1 MPVPAE
7 AARDLYG
14 RLRRFLPAPLLDIG
28 CGTGSIA
35 AALAQAATQ
44 LGGAPAGPGAAV
56 LGDLVLLDAVDL
68 RGPQAIGFPFV
79 LGDACALPFAT
90 ASLGGVH
97 LARVLHHVS
106 DWRIALLEARR
117 VVRPG
122 GSIAVT
128 LGGRMFASELSPL
141 RDAVF
146 SEGQRLGLQGAHHIH
161 GPSGYEDVDSVLGSG
176 EVVKVRFP
184 QIDTARQVVLD
195 AASHP
200 YAWLPGQD
208 LTPLQAVAEQVLASS
223 GFEPDRPVEHE
234 RVISY
239 RVYRAEA

>member
-1 MPVPAE
+1 MSLRVPEE

-14 RLRRFLPAPLLDIG
+14 RLRSFLPGVVLDV
-28 CGTGSIA
+28 GTGVGVIA
-35 AALAQAATQ
+35 AE
-44 LGGAPAGPGAAV
+44 LGGPLILADV
-56 LGDLVLLDAVDL
+56 VDL
-68 RGPQAIGFPFV
+68 RGPSAPAAPFV
-79 LGDACALPFAT
+79 LGDACALPFAS
-90 ASLGGVH
+90 ASVDGVH

-106 DWRIALLEARR
+106 DWRLALFEARR

-122 GSIAVT
+122 GAVAVT
-128 LGGRMFASELSPL
+128 LGGRMFASALAPL

-146 SEGQRLGLQGAHHIH
+146 EEGRRIGLEGAHHVH

-176 EVVKVRFP
+176 EVVEVSFP
-184 QIDTARQVVLD
+184 QSDTPRQVVFD

-208 LTPLQAVAEQVLASS
+208 LSPLQAVASQVLARS
-223 GFEPDRPVEHE
+223 GFDPDEPVVHE

-239 RVYRAEA
+239 RVYRKGE

>member
-1 MPVPAE
+1 VSSRLPDE

-14 RLRRFLPAPLLDIG
+14 RLRRFFPGPVLDVG
-28 CGTGSIA
+28 CGVGSVA
-35 AALAQAATQ
+35 AQ
-44 LGGAPAGPGAAV
+44 LGGP
-56 LGDLVLLDAVDL
+56 LVLLDAVDL
-68 RGPQAIGFPFV
+68 RGPDAPSAPF
-79 LGDACALPFAT
+79 LRADACALPFAT

-106 DWRIALLEARR
+106 DWRLALTEARR
-117 VVRPG
+117 VVSPG
-122 GSIAVT
+122 GSVAVT

-146 SEGQRLGLQGAHHIH
+146 DEGRRLGLHGAHHVH
-161 GPSGYEDVDSVLGSG
+161 GPAGYEDVDAVLGAG
-176 EVVKVRFP
+176 EVVEVRFP
-184 QIDTARQVVLD
+184 QVDTPRQVVFD

-208 LTPLQAVAEQVLASS
+208 LSPLQAVASDVLARS
-223 GFEPDRPVEHE
+223 GFEPDEPVVHE

-239 RVYRAEA
+239 RVYRKGE

>member
-1 MPVPAE
+1 MSLPVPEE

-14 RLRRFLPAPLLDIG
+14 RLRSFLPGVVLDVG
-28 CGTGSIA
+28 AGVGVIA
-35 AALAQAATQ
+35 AE
-44 LGGAPAGPGAAV
+44 LGGPLILADV
-56 LGDLVLLDAVDL
+56 VDL
-68 RGPQAIGFPFV
+68 RGPSAPVAPFV
-79 LGDACALPFAT
+79 LGDACALPFAS
-90 ASLGGVH
+90 ASVDGVH

-106 DWRIALLEARR
+106 DWRLALLEARR

-122 GSIAVT
+122 GAVAVT
-128 LGGRMFASELSPL
+128 LGGRMFASALAPL

-146 SEGQRLGLQGAHHIH
+146 DEGRRIGLEGAHHVH

-176 EVVKVRFP
+176 EVVEVSFP
-184 QIDTARQVVLD
+184 QSHTPRQVVFD

-208 LTPLQAVAEQVLASS
+208 LSPLQAVAAQVLARS
-223 GFEPDRPVEHE
+223 GFDPDEPIVHE

-239 RVYRAEA
+239 RVYRKSE

>member
-1 MPVPAE
+1 MTQPVPDE

-14 RLRRFLPAPLLDIG
+14 RLRHFLPGVVLDVG
-28 CGTGSIA
+28 CGTGAIA
-35 AALAQAATQ
+35 ASL
-44 LGGAPAGPGAAV
+44 AGPGSLGPAPAV
-56 LGDLVLLDAVDL
+56 SGFLILLDAVDL
-68 RGPQAIGFPFV
+68 RGPLAADFPFV

-90 ASLGGVH
+90 GSLDGVH

-106 DWRIALLEARR
+106 DWRVALTEASR

-122 GSIAVT
+122 GAIAIT

-146 SEGQRLGLQGAHHIH
+146 DEGRRLGLRGAHHPH
-161 GPSGYEDVDSVLGSG
+161 GPSGYEDLDTVLGVA
-176 EVVKVRFP
+176 EVVEVAFP
-184 QIDTARQVVLD
+184 QSDTPRQVALD
-195 AASHP
+195 AATHP

-208 LTPLQAVAEQVLASS
+208 LSPLQAVAAQVLARS
-223 GFEPDRPVEHE
+223 GFDPDAPIVHE

-239 RVYRAEA
+239 RVYRKGE

>member
-1 MPVPAE
+1 LPVPDE

-14 RLRRFLPAPLLDIG
+14 RLRRFLPGPVLDIG
-28 CGTGSIA
+28 CGTGAIA
-35 AALAQAATQ
+35 SELSRASA
-44 LGGAPAGPGAAV
+44 
-56 LGDLVLLDAVDL
+56 GDLVLLDAADL
-68 RGPQAIGFPFV
+68 RGPLAAGFPFL

-90 ASLGGVH
+90 ASFGGVH

-106 DWRIALLEARR
+106 DWRLALLEARR
-117 VVRPG
+117 AVRPG

-146 SEGQRLGLQGAHHIH
+146 SAGKRLGIQGAHHVH
-161 GPSGYEDVDSVLGSG
+161 GPAGYEDIDSVLGTG
-176 EVVKVRFP
+176 EVVEVSFP
-184 QIDTARQVVLD
+184 QLDTPRQVVFD

-208 LTPLQAVAEQVLASS
+208 LSPLQAVAADVLARA
-223 GFEPDRPVEHE
+223 GVDPDQPVEHH

-239 RVYRAEA
+239 RVYRRA

>member
-1 MPVPAE
+1 VSSPLPDE

-14 RLRRFLPAPLLDIG
+14 RLRRFLPGTVLDIG

-35 AALAQAATQ
+35 AELARAAPTRATP
-44 LGGAPAGPGAAV
+44 GGSGPA
-56 LGDLVLLDAVDL
+56 GDLVLLDAADL
-68 RGPQAIGFPFV
+68 RGPLAAGFPFV

-90 ASLGGVH
+90 ASFGGVH

-106 DWRIALLEARR
+106 DWRLALLEAQR

-122 GSIAVT
+122 GSVAVT
-128 LGGRMFASELSPL
+128 LGGRMFASELAPL

-146 SEGQRLGLQGAHHIH
+146 AEGQRLGLHGAHHVH
-161 GPSGYEDVDSVLGSG
+161 GPSGYEDVDSILGPG
-176 EVVKVRFP
+176 EPVEVRFP
-184 QIDTARQVVLD
+184 QLDTPRQVVFD

-208 LTPLQAVAEQVLASS
+208 LSPLQAIASQVLAES
-223 GFEPDRPVEHE
+223 GFEPDRPVVHE

-239 RVYRAEA
+239 RVYRKGE